1 MFQDIVSRLE
11 LISSSHTNSSCYY
24 VRYMVIPDDE
34 VHIWCMLSKGL
45 NLLYV
50 FVTYLIYVTLFYKFN
65 YNLKSQN
72 TTYTKKYSQL
82 ESQLNCLIV

>member
-1 MFQDIVSRLE
+1 
-11 LISSSHTNSSCYY
+11 
-24 VRYMVIPDDE
+24 MVIPDDE
-34 VHIWCMLSKGL
+34 VYIWCMLSKGL

-82 ESQLNCLIV
+82 ES